1 MLTNHLKIAFRN
13 FLKNRVYAS
22 INIIGLAL
30 GLTCSLLIYL
40 WVNDEL
46 SIDAFHEK
54 GDRIYTIISREY
66 IDGTVT
72 GYYDTPGLLG
82 EELKKVMP
90 EVEFSCNFSSKGL
103 YTFAAGD
110 KRLKYEGNFA
120 GEDYFKIFSVPL
132 VQGSAATALKAPQSI
147 SISRKM
153 ATAFFGS
160 PEQAL
165 HQSIRFDNYRDLEVT
180 AVFEDL
186 QDNSSVQFDCLIN
199 WEFFK
204 QREPWI
210 FDWGNSGPG
219 AFALLK
225 ANTDPTKVDAKL
237 KDFIANYTEEYDEND
252 HLELGLQP
260 YEEMYLHS
268 KFENGEIA
276 GGRIEYV
283 RMFGM
288 VAVFIL
294 LIACIN
300 FMNLSTAQSLKRAKE
315 IGVRKVVGAKRSA
328 LISQFLG
335 ESLLFS
341 GLAVVISLL
350 VISLLLPAF
359 NQFTGKSM
367 DLPFSNPGFW
377 LFILGLTIF
386 TGLFSGTYPSFFL
399 SGFRPI
405 SVLKSTLKISGS
417 SITLR
422 KCLVVFQFTLSIIFI
437 ISMMVISKQID
448 YIYSKNLGYEKSN
461 LIYLPKVGS
470 LSDKY
475 TAFKNE
481 AEQQDGILSLSNMH
495 LEFTNIENTTGS
507 VEWPGKT
514 PNTHPNFREMAIGY
528 DFLKTIKAEMAAG
541 REFSRAFADSAN
553 YIINEAAL
561 KAIGYNDPIGKPL
574 TFWGVKGQIVG
585 VVKDFH
591 FNALHQ
597 PIEPLIMRLTKEQS
611 WGYALVRIEAGK
623 MKPALS
629 ALGKLH
635 KKLNPD
641 FPFTYQF
648 VDAEYQKLYGSE
660 NVIQQLA
667 KYFAGLAILISC
679 LGLLGL
685 VIFSTEQRTKEI
697 GIRKV
702 LGASVINLWQLL
714 SKDFVVLVLISGLIA
729 APIAYYFM
737 QGWLQKYAYSID
749 ISWWFFAVAGMS
761 TLGIALLTVSYQT
774 IRAAL
779 LNPVQ
784 SLKSE

>member
-1 MLTNHLKIAFRN
+1 MLFSYLTIALRN
-13 FLKNRVYAS
+13 FLKNRIYAS
-22 INIIGLAL
+22 INILGLAL

-40 WVNDEL
+40 WMNDEL
-46 SIDAFHEK
+46 NIDAFHEK
-54 GDRIYTIISREY
+54 GERIYTIISREY
-66 IDGTVT
+66 IDGTVA

-90 EVEFSCNFSSKGL
+90 EVEFACNFSSKGL
-103 YTFAAGD
+103 YTFAVGD

-120 GEDYFKIFSVPL
+120 GEDYFKIISVSL
-132 VQGSAATALKAPQSI
+132 LQGTAATALKAPESI

-153 ATAFFGS
+153 ATTLFGS

-165 HQSIRFDNYRDLEVT
+165 HQSVRFDNYKDLEVA

-186 QDNSSVQFDCLIN
+186 QDNSSVRFECLIN

-210 FDWGNSGPG
+210 FDWRNSGPG
-219 AFALLK
+219 AFVLLK
-225 ANTDPTKVDAKL
+225 AHADPAKVDAKL
-237 KDFIANYTEEYDEND
+237 KDFIAKYTSEYDEND

-268 KFENGEIA
+268 NFENGEIA

-283 RMFGM
+283 RIFGI

-294 LIACIN
+294 LIACVN

-315 IGVRKVVGAKRSA
+315 IGVRKVVGARRGS
-328 LISQFLG
+328 LIGQFLQ
-335 ESLLFS
+335 ESLLLS
-341 GLAVVISLL
+341 GLAVVVSLL
-350 VISLLLPAF
+350 VLSVLLPAF

-367 DLPFSNPGFW
+367 ALPFSSSGFW
-377 LFILGLTIF
+377 LFIVGLTTF
-386 TGLFSGTYPSFFL
+386 TGLFSGIYPAFFL
-399 SGFRPI
+399 SGFRPMM
-405 SVLKSTLKISGS
+405 VLKSTLKISGS

-422 KCLVVFQFTLSIIFI
+422 KGLVVFQFTLSIVFI

-461 LIYLPKVGS
+461 LLYLPKVGS
-470 LSDKY
+470 LSGDY

-481 AEQQDGILSLSNMH
+481 AEQQEGVLSLSNMH
-495 LEFTNIENTTGS
+495 LQFTNIENTTGS
-507 VEWPGKT
+507 VEWPGKK

-528 DFLKTIKAEMAAG
+528 DFLKTIKAELAAG

-561 KAIGYNDPIGKPL
+561 KVIGYDDPIGKPL
-574 TFWGVKGQIVG
+574 TFWDIKGQIVG

-591 FNALHQ
+591 ISPLHQ

-611 WGYALVRIEAGK
+611 WGYVVVRTEAGK
-623 MKPALS
+623 MKLALS
-629 ALGKLH
+629 NLGKLH

-641 FPFTYQF
+641 FPFSYQF

-660 NVIQQLA
+660 NVIQQLS

-714 SKDFVVLVLISGLIA
+714 SKDFVVLVLISCLIA

-749 ISWWFFAVAGMS
+749 LSWWVFVAAGLGA
-761 TLGIALLTVSYQT
+761 LGITLLTISYQT

-779 LNPVQ
+779 INPVK

>member
-1 MLTNHLKIAFRN
+1 MSRNFFKIAFRN
-13 FLKNRVYAS
+13 FLKNRIYAS

-40 WVNDEL
+40 WMNDEL
-46 SIDAFHEK
+46 NIDAFHKK

-90 EVEFSCNFSSKGL
+90 EIEFSCNFSSKSL
-103 YTFAAGD
+103 YTFSVGD
-110 KRLKYEGNFA
+110 EKLKYEGNFA

-132 VQGSAATALKAPQSI
+132 LQGTAETALKAPESI

-165 HQSIRFDNYRDLEVT
+165 HQSIRFDNYRDLEVA

-186 QDNSSVQFDCLIN
+186 QDNSSVRFDCLIN
-199 WEFFK
+199 WAFFK
-204 QREPWI
+204 EREPWI
-210 FDWGNSGPG
+210 FDWDNSGPG

-225 ANTDPTKVDAKL
+225 ANADPEKVNAKL
-237 KDFIANYTEEYDEND
+237 KDFIANYTSDYDEND

-268 KFENGEIA
+268 NFENGEIA

-283 RMFGM
+283 RIFGI

-315 IGVRKVVGAKRSA
+315 IGVRKVIGAKRGS
-328 LISQFLG
+328 LIGQFLG

-341 GLAVVISLL
+341 GLAVIVSLL
-350 VISLLLPAF
+350 VVSVLLPIF
-359 NQFTGKSM
+359 NQFTEKSIA
-367 DLPFSNPGFW
+367 LPFSNTGFW
-377 LFILGLTIF
+377 LFILGLTTL
-386 TGLFSGTYPSFFL
+386 TGLFSGTYSAFFL
-399 SGFRPI
+399 SGFRPM
-405 SVLKSTLKISGS
+405 SVLKNTLKITGS

-422 KCLVVFQFTLSIIFI
+422 KCLVVFQFALSIVFI
-437 ISMMVISKQID
+437 ISMMVISRQID

-461 LIYLPKVGS
+461 LIYIPKVGS
-470 LSDKY
+470 LSDNY
-475 TAFKNE
+475 AAFKNE
-481 AEQQDGILSLSNMH
+481 AAQKEGILSLSNMH
-495 LEFTNIENTTGS
+495 LQFTNIENTTGS

-528 DFLKTIKAEMAAG
+528 DFLKTIKAELAVG
-541 REFSRAFADSAN
+541 REFSKVFADSAN
-553 YIINEAAL
+553 YVINEAAL
-561 KAIGYNDPIGKPL
+561 KVLGFQDPIGKPL

-591 FNALHQ
+591 FSPLHQ

-611 WGYALVRIEAGK
+611 WGYALVRTEEGK
-623 MKPALS
+623 MKLALS
-629 ALGKLH
+629 ALEKLH

-660 NVIQQLA
+660 NVIQQLS

-702 LGASVINLWQLL
+702 LGASVTSLWQLL
-714 SKDFVVLVLISGLIA
+714 SKDFVVLVLISCLIA
-729 APIAYYFM
+729 TPIAYYFM
-737 QGWLQKYAYSID
+737 NEWLQKYSYRIE
-749 ISWWFFAVAGMS
+749 ISWWVFAVAIIGALLI
-761 TLGIALLTVSYQT
+761 TLLTVSYQAFK
-774 IRAAL
+774 AAL
-779 LNPVQ
+779 VNPVK